1 MPIIT
6 PFRGLRYDPKHV
18 GALAQV
24 IAPPYDAIDDAL
36 QQELYER
43 HPANA
48 VRLERNREEP
58 GDGDRGERHA
68 RAARFLREWREQGVL
83 MEEPAAALYVCHQA
97 FLCEGQPHVRR
108 SLIARVRLEPF
119 GTGSIRPHRETTA
132 EPQEDRLQLMR
143 ACRANLSPVFGIYP
157 DDAGEVQAV
166 LDAAVAGQ
174 PPIEAVGDA
183 GVTNRLWPVTDEGIA
198 TRVAGLLGTR
208 PVVVADGHHRYETAC
223 RYRDEVAARWETDHG
238 GAALPAEHPA
248 NFVLMLLVGMHDS
261 GLVSLPVHGLFAEP
275 QVASAADLAKRLGG
289 CFTTRTLWRG
299 PEAAETVWSYL
310 EFEGE
315 QGVLGIYTAGDRA
328 WSLARITPV
337 GQARLEAVA
346 ADRSPAWR
354 RLGTAILHRLLLD
367 DLLDAAGVPATYVA
381 RLDAVST
388 ALAGGH
394 HALAALMLPAT
405 VADIRAISE
414 AGERLPARSTCFAPP
429 PVSGLVFNPLG

>member
-6 PFRGLRYDPKHV
+6 SFRGLRYDPKHV
-18 GALAQV
+18 GALSQV
-24 IAPPYDAIDDAL
+24 IAPPYDAIDEVV
-36 QQELYER
+36 QRELYER

-48 VRLERNREEP
+48 VRLERNRDEP
-58 GDGDRGERHA
+58 GDEGGGERHT

-97 FLCEGQPHVRR
+97 FAHEGQSHVRR
-108 SLIARVRLEPF
+108 GLIARVRLEPF
-119 GTGSIRPHRETTA
+119 GTGSIRPHLETTA
-132 EPQEDRLQLMR
+132 EPREDRLQLMR

-157 DDAGEVQAV
+157 DDGGEVQAV

-174 PPIEAVGDA
+174 PPIEAIGDE

-198 TRVAGLLGTR
+198 TRVAGLLGSL

-223 RYRDEVAARWETDHG
+223 RYRDEVAARWEADHA
-238 GAALPAEHPA
+238 GAPLPAEHPA

-261 GLVSLPVHGLFAEP
+261 GLVSVPVHGLFTEP

-328 WSLARITPV
+328 WSLARITPA
-337 GQARLEAVA
+337 GQARLEALA

-367 DLLDAAGVPATYVA
+367 DLL
-381 RLDAVST
+381 
-388 ALAGGH
+388 AGGH
-394 HALAALMLPAT
+394 APGVYVSQLGVVSAALADGRHALAALMLPAT

-414 AGERLPARSTCFAPP
+414 AGDRLPARSTRFHPP
-429 PVSGLVFNPLG
+429 LVSGLVFNPLG